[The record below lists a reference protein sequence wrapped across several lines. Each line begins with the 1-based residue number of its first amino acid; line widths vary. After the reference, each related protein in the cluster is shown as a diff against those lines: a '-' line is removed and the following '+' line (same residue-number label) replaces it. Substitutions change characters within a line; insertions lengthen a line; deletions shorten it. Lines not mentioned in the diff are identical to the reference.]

1 MSTDSPMEKP
11 AYHHGN
17 LVEALLAAAVAL
29 IEEKGVETLSVR
41 EVAKRAGVSP
51 GAPFRHFPSK
61 TALLTAV
68 AEQAMARL
76 STSVEEDLSRLGSL
90 DPLGAI
96 HAMGRA
102 YLQWALAN
110 PTHFQVISS
119 RSLIDFHGSR
129 KLVDSNEALRRT
141 AVRLFEDARA
151 SGQLRA
157 GLGLEDVIFAA
168 RAFVYGV
175 ARMWVDRHFSE
186 WNVTKPPAE
195 AMEGA
200 LDVFIRAISAGP
212 VGEAGKNLLAA
223 EKN

>member
-1 MSTDSPMEKP
+1 MSTDSHTEKP
-11 AYHHGN
+11 SYHHGN

-41 EVAKRAGVSP
+41 EVAKKAGVSP

-76 STSVEEDLSRLGSL
+76 SEAVAQELSRLGSA
-90 DPLGAI
+90 DPLSAI
-96 HAMGRA
+96 HAMGRT

-141 AVRLFEDARA
+141 AVRLFEQARE
-151 SGQLRA
+151 SGHLRA
-157 GLGLEDVIFAA
+157 GLALDDVIFAA

-186 WNVTKPPAE
+186 WNITKPPEE
-195 AMEGA
+195 AMQGA
-200 LDVFIRAISAGP
+200 LDVFIRSISADS
-212 VGEAGKNLLAA
+212 VAQSR
-223 EKN
+223 